1 MTNLP
6 LILQSV
12 VVLSVVIVFT
22 FKFVVVSIVV
32 PPLPPVEDITPSV
45 MSIFVPADNEHDI
58 SSPSMVIFAP
68 AVFVFCNPLA
78 EITPFVM
85 SIFVLPTKSQDI
97 SSPSMVVFAPVFNSF
112 CLSPIKVET
121 LLPFNNIEL
130 VFNELKD
137 QVPSSSLKNL
147 YK

>member
-58 SSPSMVIFAP
+58 SSPSMV
-68 AVFVFCNPLA
+68 
-78 EITPFVM
+78 
-85 SIFVLPTKSQDI
+85 
-97 SSPSMVVFAPVFNSF
+97 VFAPVFNSF